1 MIDVNITDPIQI
13 EKLKNLASTTVVT
26 MRGRGLY
33 LIRAGAYTV
42 PESQCRPQRLTIVEF
57 ESMETA
63 KVFHN
68 SPVYRRPIFFFRWH
82 VSCF

>member
-1 MIDVNITDPIQI
+1 
-13 EKLKNLASTTVVT
+13 

-42 PESQCRPQRLTIVEF
+42 PESQCRPQRLTILEF

-63 KVFHN
+63 KDS
-68 SPVYRRPIFFFRWH
+68 SP
-82 VSCF
+82 